1 MLSNRLLRAAAF
13 SLAALAAPLAL
24 SSCQVRPLYG
34 GAEGQALNAK
44 MHQLAFNTPTTPVAQ
59 SVLNELI
66 FLTGGGQGESADPKY
81 DIQLTAYAVT
91 SDVLVDD
98 SSDTASAG
106 RTTVYADFSLRR
118 RSDNKLLGSGRR
130 QAIALVDFPSQEFAK
145 QRAIRDA
152 EKRASVEVA
161 QIINGDIAIALNKEP
176 PEPLPQASAAA
187 PATK

>member
-13 SLAALAAPLAL
+13 TLAALAASVTL

-34 GAEGQALNAK
+34 GSEGQALNAK
-44 MHQLAFNTPTTPVAQ
+44 MHQLSFNTPTTPVAQ

-81 DIQLTAYAVT
+81 DVQLTAFAVT

-106 RTTVYADFSLRR
+106 RTIVRADFSLRR
-118 RSDNKLLGSGRR
+118 RSDNKLLASGRR

-152 EKRASVEVA
+152 EQRASVEVA
-161 QIINGDIAIALNKEP
+161 QIINADIAIALNKEP
-176 PEPLPQASAAA
+176 PEPLPQATTNVSTA
-187 PATK
+187 K